1 MNHLGEL
8 VPQEDRD
15 HRRGCLLG
23 AQTVVVARGGH
34 GGPQK
39 PLVFVHALDK
49 GRQEQ
54 QELGILAGSLAGLEE
69 VLACVGVQGPVIVLA
84 GAVDAGKGLFIQ

>member
-1 MNHLGEL
+1 MIVAGKCHRS
-8 VPQEDRD
+8 PQEV
-15 HRRGCLLG
+15 LIL
-23 AQTVVVARGGH
+23 
-34 GGPQK
+34 
-39 PLVFVHALDK
+39 VHALDK

-84 GAVDAGKGLFIQ
+84 GAVDAGKGLFIQKASAIFFMTSMVSWLWSQAVLASV